1 MDINLLFKILTVF
14 NVLVLLF
21 SLFLIYKFKDIK
33 SKLIKTCLFSIAVVY
48 VSGFIYIEMYFIQL
62 SFIDE
67 SDIVALIVVT
77 VSTHMLSFL
86 LYTIRKLDNYFSLE
100 KEKINDNF
108 YELISSKYIYSK
120 VIKGKIDLG
129 IPFNIIKVKFIN
141 HRKLIDISSEKL
153 FRKVMSYSVLM
164 LKKD

>member
-1 MDINLLFKILTVF
+1 MDISLLFKVLTVF
-14 NVLVLLF
+14 NVLVLSF

-77 VSTHMLSFL
+77 VSTHMLSF
-86 LYTIRKLDNYFSLE
+86 
-100 KEKINDNF
+100 
-108 YELISSKYIYSK
+108 
-120 VIKGKIDLG
+120 
-129 IPFNIIKVKFIN
+129 
-141 HRKLIDISSEKL
+141 
-153 FRKVMSYSVLM
+153 
-164 LKKD
+164 